1 MILFKTDL
9 PKPGIGIMERGYKGP
24 APDGR
29 TWRDLHYAL
38 GGKQTAGLAGAA
50 WGYLQSRKF
59 LVAHGGRRSVVWASP
74 KVAALLG
81 PADGSI

>member
-1 MILFKTDL
+1 MFRTDQ
-9 PKPGIGIMERGYKGP
+9 PKPGIGIMERGYKGR

-29 TWRDLHYAL
+29 AWRDLHYAL

-59 LVAHGGRRSVVWASP
+59 LAAHGGRKSVVWASP
-74 KVAALLG
+74 KVAALMP
-81 PADGSI
+81 PANGSV